1 MQQMALL
8 KVPCW
13 PAYVMPGS
21 SMTTSGMP
29 GKIRISVP
37 KRTFSQRL
45 RSQALWWGV
54 PAACAELFWVPRNL
68 WLYALILIIP
78 ATAVG
83 VVTGAVI
90 LHIAAAPLSNPSDE
104 GSPST

>member
-1 MQQMALL
+1 
-8 KVPCW
+8 
-13 PAYVMPGS
+13 
-21 SMTTSGMP
+21 MTTNGIP
-29 GKIRISVP
+29 GNIRLSVP

-90 LHIAAAPLSNPSDE
+90 LHAAAARQSKASDE
-104 GSPST
+104 DNASN